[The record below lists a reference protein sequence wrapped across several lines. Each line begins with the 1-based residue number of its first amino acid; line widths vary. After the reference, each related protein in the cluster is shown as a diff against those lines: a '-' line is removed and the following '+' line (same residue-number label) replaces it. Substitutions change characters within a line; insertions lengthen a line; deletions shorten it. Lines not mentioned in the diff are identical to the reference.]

1 MSKPSGSLEA
11 GPATSSRAC
20 VGWFRDALLADRT
33 GRLRELDS
41 GTSGGNLRRRKLRKR
56 RFVMIAV
63 ADKPEEDVA
72 VAADDGK
79 RPRKPLMRGWLH
91 LGFAPA
97 LLIAGLVL
105 TALAPTLPGR
115 IGCAVWTLSGVQL
128 FGTSAAYHRGNWN
141 EPTRAV
147 FRRLDHSNIFVF
159 IAGTYT
165 PLTLTL
171 LDGGS
176 RWVLLGLIW
185 GIAAFGIVFRICWV
199 GAPRW
204 LYTLLYVA
212 MGWAALGWLGE
223 FWTAGGPAV
232 VLLMLA
238 GGLVYSLGALAYGT
252 RRPRLNPRLFG
263 FHEVFHACTIAAA
276 VCHGVAIGLAV
287 F

>member
-1 MSKPSGSLEA
+1 
-11 GPATSSRAC
+11 
-20 VGWFRDALLADRT
+20 
-33 GRLRELDS
+33 
-41 GTSGGNLRRRKLRKR
+41 
-56 RFVMIAV
+56 MIAV
-63 ADKPEEDVA
+63 VDKPEESVA
-72 VAADDGK
+72 VVSDGGQW
-79 RPRKPLMRGWLH
+79 PRKPLMRGWLH

-141 EPTRAV
+141 EPTMAV

-232 VLLMLA
+232 VLLMCA
-238 GGLVYSLGALAYGT
+238 CGLVYSLGRWPTAPVARVSTPASSDST
-252 RRPRLNPRLFG
+252 RSSTPAPSRLRSVTGSQLDWRCSEPER
-263 FHEVFHACTIAAA
+263 HAIPVVAAPA
-276 VCHGVAIGLAV
+276 RA
-287 F
+287 

>member
-1 MSKPSGSLEA
+1 
-11 GPATSSRAC
+11 
-20 VGWFRDALLADRT
+20 
-33 GRLRELDS
+33 
-41 GTSGGNLRRRKLRKR
+41 
-56 RFVMIAV
+56 
-63 ADKPEEDVA
+63 
-72 VAADDGK
+72 
-79 RPRKPLMRGWLH
+79 MRGWLH

-97 LLIAGLVL
+97 LLVVGLVL
-105 TALAPTLPGR
+105 TAFAPTLPGR

-128 FGTSAAYHRGNWN
+128 FGTSAAYHRGNWD
-141 EPTRAV
+141 EPVMAV

-171 LDGGS
+171 LEGTS
-176 RWVLLGLIW
+176 RWVLLALIW
-185 GIAAFGIVFRICWV
+185 GIAVVGIVFRIWWL

-223 FWTAGGPAV
+223 FWASGGPAV

-252 RRPRLNPRLFG
+252 RRPRLP
-263 FHEVFHACTIAAA
+263 
-276 VCHGVAIGLAV
+276 
-287 F
+287 

>member
-1 MSKPSGSLEA
+1 
-11 GPATSSRAC
+11 
-20 VGWFRDALLADRT
+20 
-33 GRLRELDS
+33 
-41 GTSGGNLRRRKLRKR
+41 
-56 RFVMIAV
+56 MIAV
-63 ADKPEEDVA
+63 TDKPEEDIA
-72 VAADDGK
+72 VATDGGE

-97 LLIAGLVL
+97 LLITGLVL

-128 FGTSAAYHRGNWN
+128 FGISAAYHRGNWN
-141 EPTRAV
+141 EPTKAL

-185 GIAAFGIVFRICWV
+185 GIAAFGIVFRICWL

-223 FWTAGGPAV
+223 FWTAGGPTV

-276 VCHGVAIGLAV
+276 ICHGVVIGLAV
-287 F
+287 L